1 MAAAA
6 ACVAVSVFAHVPTV
20 SAATDLAAA
29 LLSSVAV
36 AVCGHVEPAVLA
48 HLVARPGAVVVAVLK
63 WQPEAALTNVKAE
76 IVDGLADVGVVAVAA
91 GVAERRR
98 LQQTKT
104 SSTKNWI
111 LS

>member
-1 MAAAA
+1 MAAA
-6 ACVAVSVFAHVPTV
+6 ACVAVSVFAPAPTA

-29 LLSSVAV
+29 QLSSVAA
-36 AVCGHVEPAVLA
+36 AVYGHAEPAVPA
-48 HLVARPGAVVVAVLK
+48 HLVARPDAVVVAVLK
-63 WQPEAALTNVKAE
+63 WRPVAVTNAKAAE
-76 IVDGLADVGVVAVAA
+76 IVDGLADVEVVAVAA